1 MKKEAGVGPFLQKI
15 LEDRNNV
22 KKVQPLS
29 KRAVIL
35 ALSAFVSRCMVPI
48 LDRPRLKAST

>member
-29 KRAVIL
+29 KRAIIV